1 MSEIKVSFALF
12 YWCWGIGTFVSPGK
26 SINTKH
32 VGLRVVYRY
41 NWDHDKKTAL
51 QLRLKVEQSVSIDN
65 ENKRLTEKL
74 KSFEETNRMLEDEI
88 GDQNMKKKMV
98 DEELKKLKEKYDTLQ
113 T

>member
-1 MSEIKVSFALF
+1 M
-12 YWCWGIGTFVSPGK
+12 
-26 SINTKH
+26 
-32 VGLRVVYRY
+32 
-41 NWDHDKKTAL
+41 
-51 QLRLKVEQSVSIDN
+51 KVEQSVSIDN